1 MPSSRVGVADGER
14 GVGGR
19 EGVGVDERQR
29 LLGRELDVREERDG
43 EVGQRAEVGEADAAE
58 RADARVLAVVEGV
71 DEPLGQQRT
80 DGAGAAGEAVEEAQH
95 RGSHEVLRR
104 GLALGDEVVGEQP
117 ALERRHRVA

>member
-1 MPSSRVGVADGER
+1 MPSSRSASLTASAAWAVEKALVLMSGSASLAASSTSG
-14 GVGGR
+14 
-19 EGVGVDERQR
+19 
-29 LLGRELDVREERDG
+29 EERDG

-95 RGSHEVLRR
+95 RGSDEVLRR

-117 ALERRHRVA
+117 ALEGRHRVA